1 MINKLHFCTV
11 GKTTVGKEIGNLAEC
26 RISQNSNL
34 PNLFQV
40 EEFRGNNKAAAA

>member
-1 MINKLHFCTV
+1 MINKSHFCTV
-11 GKTTVGKEIGNLAEC
+11 GKTTVGKVIGNLAEC

-40 EEFRGNNKAAAA
+40 EEFR